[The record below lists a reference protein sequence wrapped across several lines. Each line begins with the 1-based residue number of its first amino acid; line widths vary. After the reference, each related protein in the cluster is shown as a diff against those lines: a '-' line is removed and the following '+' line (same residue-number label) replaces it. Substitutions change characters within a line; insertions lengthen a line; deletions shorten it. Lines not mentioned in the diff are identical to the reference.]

1 MNVTRNTG
9 TGSEITSTPGATK
22 TPPPPPGPPETQLAK
37 GRSRRVRQG
46 HRRLL
51 TRRDRF
57 TLWLMAGV
65 PTVLHIALVWV
76 TALASVGLAFTTWD
90 GIGFDSIKWV
100 GLDNFREL
108 FTSNPQ
114 FWPAVQHNVIWLAV
128 LILIPMPL
136 GMFLAVQLDK
146 KIRFSRVYQTAF
158 FLPVVM
164 SFAVIGFVWQLVY
177 NPDTGLINSLIGAN
191 KPGHYIDWIGD
202 PDLNLWAVLVAASW
216 RHTGYL
222 MILYLAGLKGVDPAL
237 REASALD
244 GANEWQTFKNVVFP
258 TLRPTNTIVLVVTII
273 EALRAFD
280 LVFVFNKGA
289 EGTELLS
296 ILVTNNIIGESSRIG
311 YGSAIAVVLLLISL
325 AVIIPYLVATFRK
338 ERRS

>member
-1 MNVTRNTG
+1 MTATRNTG
-9 TGSEITSTPGATK
+9 TGTEITSTPGATN
-22 TPPPPPGPPETQLAK
+22 PFPPPGPPETQLAK

-128 LILIPMPL
+128 LILVPMPL

-244 GANEWQTFKNVVFP
+244 GANEWQTFKNVIFP
-258 TLRPTNTIVLVVTII
+258 TLRSTNTIVLVVTII

>member
-1 MNVTRNTG
+1 MTA
-9 TGSEITSTPGATK
+9 TPAKAPEPAAPPAPGPRPASPPAK
-22 TPPPPPGPPETQLAK
+22 TPH
-37 GRSRRVRQG
+37 G

-51 TRRDRF
+51 TRRDRL
-57 TLWLMAGV
+57 TLGLMAGV
-65 PTVLHIALVWV
+65 PTVLHVALVWL
-76 TALASVGLAFTTWD
+76 TALASIALAFTTWD

-100 GLDNFREL
+100 GLQNFKEL

-114 FWPAVQHNVIWLAV
+114 FWPAVEHNVIWFVV
-128 LILIPMPL
+128 LILLPTPFGL
-136 GMFLAVQLDK
+136 FLAVQLDK

-164 SFAVIGFVWQLVY
+164 SLAVIGFVWQLIY
-177 NPDTGLINSLIGAN
+177 NPDTGLINNIIGAN

-216 RHTGYL
+216 RHAGYM
-222 MILYLAGLKGVDPAL
+222 MILYLAGLKSVDPAL

-244 GANEWQTFKNVVFP
+244 GASEWQTFKNVIFP
-258 TLRPTNTIVLVVTII
+258 TLRPTNTVVLVVTII

-289 EGTELLS
+289 QGTELLS

-311 YGSAIAVVLLLISL
+311 YGSAIAVVLLVISL
-325 AVIIPYLVATFRK
+325 AVIIPYLIATFRK
-338 ERRS
+338 ERRA

>member
-1 MNVTRNTG
+1 MTA
-9 TGSEITSTPGATK
+9 TSAKAPEPA
-22 TPPPPPGPPETQLAK
+22 TPPAPGPAPALAPAK
-37 GRSRRVRQG
+37 APHG

-51 TRRDRF
+51 TRRDRL
-57 TLWLMAGV
+57 TLGLMAGL
-65 PTVLHIALVWV
+65 PTILHVALVWL
-76 TALASVGLAFTTWD
+76 TALASIALAFTTWD
-90 GIGFDSIKWV
+90 GIGFDSIQWV
-100 GLDNFREL
+100 GLQNFKEL

-114 FWPAVQHNVIWLAV
+114 FWPAVEHNVIWFVV
-128 LILIPMPL
+128 LILLPTPFGL
-136 GMFLAVQLDK
+136 FLAVQLDK

-164 SFAVIGFVWQLVY
+164 SLAVVGFVWQLIY
-177 NPDTGLINSLIGAN
+177 NPDTGLINSIIGAN

-216 RHTGYL
+216 RHTGYM
-222 MILYLAGLKGVDPAL
+222 MILYLAGLKSVDPAL

-244 GANEWQTFKNVVFP
+244 GAGEWQTFKNVVFP
-258 TLRPTNTIVLVVTII
+258 TLRPTNTVVLVVTII

-289 EGTELLS
+289 QGTELLS

-311 YGSAIAVVLLLISL
+311 YGSAIAVVLLVISL
-325 AVIIPYLVATFRK
+325 AVIIPYLIATFRK
-338 ERRS
+338 ERRA

>member
-1 MNVTRNTG
+1 MTA
-9 TGSEITSTPGATK
+9 TPAKAPESATQ
-22 TPPPPPGPPETQLAK
+22 PAPGPVPTPTPAK
-37 GRSRRVRQG
+37 APHG

-51 TRRDRF
+51 TRRDRL
-57 TLWLMAGV
+57 TLGLMAGL
-65 PTVLHIALVWV
+65 PTILHVALVWL
-76 TALASVGLAFTTWD
+76 TALASIALAFTTWD
-90 GIGFDSIKWV
+90 GIGFDSITWV
-100 GLDNFREL
+100 GLQNFREL

-114 FWPAVQHNVIWLAV
+114 FWPAVEHNVIWFVV
-128 LILIPMPL
+128 LILLPTPL
-136 GMFLAVQLDK
+136 GLFLAVQLDK

-164 SFAVIGFVWQLVY
+164 SLAVIGFVWQLIY
-177 NPDTGLINSLIGAN
+177 NPDTGLINSIIGAN

-202 PDLNLWAVLVAASW
+202 PDLNLWAVLIAASW
-216 RHTGYL
+216 RHAGYM
-222 MILYLAGLKGVDPAL
+222 MILYLAGLKSVDPAL

-258 TLRPTNTIVLVVTII
+258 TLRPTNTVVLVVTII

-289 EGTELLS
+289 QGTELLS

-311 YGSAIAVVLLLISL
+311 YGSAIAVVLLVISL
-325 AVIIPYLVATFRK
+325 AVIIPYLIATFRK
-338 ERRS
+338 ERRA

>member
-1 MNVTRNTG
+1 MTATTNTG
-9 TGSEITSTPGATK
+9 TGTGTTSTPGTAAA
-22 TPPPPPGPPETQLAK
+22 PSPGNPNHVTAHQAK
-37 GRSRRVRQG
+37 RQRAPLG

-51 TRRDRF
+51 TRRDRI
-57 TLWLMAGV
+57 TLGLMAGV
-65 PTVLHIALVWV
+65 PTILHVLLVWL
-76 TALASVGLAFTTWD
+76 TALASIALAFTTWD
-90 GIGFDSIKWV
+90 GIGFDSLRWV

-114 FWPAVQHNVIWLAV
+114 FWPAVEHNVVWFVV
-128 LILIPMPL
+128 LILIPTPL
-136 GMFLAVQLDK
+136 GLFLAVQLDK

-164 SFAVIGFVWQLVY
+164 SLAVIGFVWQLIY

-191 KPGHYIDWIGD
+191 EPGHYIDWIGD
-202 PDLNLWAVLVAASW
+202 PDLNLWAILVAASW
-216 RHTGYL
+216 RHAGYM

-244 GANEWQTFKNVVFP
+244 GASEWQTFKNVIFP
-258 TLRPTNTIVLVVTII
+258 TLRPTNTVVLVVTII

-289 EGTELLS
+289 QGTELLS

-311 YGSAIAVVLLLISL
+311 YGSAIAVVLLVISL
-325 AVIIPYLVATFRK
+325 AVIIPYLIATFRK
-338 ERRS
+338 ERRA

>member
-1 MNVTRNTG
+1 MSATPTTG
-9 TGSEITSTPGATK
+9 TGTGTTSTPEAAAV
-22 TPPPPPGPPETQLAK
+22 PPPGTPGTAPRKAP
-37 GRSRRVRQG
+37 RRVPQG

-51 TRRDRF
+51 TRRDRI
-57 TLWLMAGV
+57 TLGLMAGV

-76 TALASVGLAFTTWD
+76 TALASVALAFTTWD

-100 GLDNFREL
+100 GLQNFREL
-108 FTSNPQ
+108 FTQNPQ
-114 FWPAVQHNVIWLAV
+114 FWPAVEHNVIWFAV
-128 LILIPMPL
+128 LILIPTPL
-136 GMFLAVQLDK
+136 GLFLAVQLDK
-146 KIRFSRVYQTAF
+146 KIRFTRIYQTAF
-158 FLPVVM
+158 FLPVVV

-177 NPDTGLINSLIGAN
+177 NPDTGLINSVIGAN

-202 PDLNLWAVLVAASW
+202 PHLNLWAVLVAASW

-222 MILYLAGLKGVDPAL
+222 MILYLAGLKGVDPSL

-244 GANEWQTFKNVVFP
+244 GANEWQTFKNVIFP
-258 TLRPTNTIVLVVTII
+258 TLRSTNTIVLVVTII

-280 LVFVFNKGA
+280 LVYVFNGGTQ
-289 EGTELLS
+289 GTELLS
-296 ILVTNNIIGESSRIG
+296 ILVTDNIIGESSRIG

-325 AVIIPYLVATFRK
+325 AVIIPYLVSTFRK

>member
-1 MNVTRNTG
+1 MSTD
-9 TGSEITSTPGATK
+9 ITTK
-22 TPPPPPGPPETQLAK
+22 TPETAAAPTPGTASVTK
-37 GRSRRVRQG
+37 RAAQG

-51 TRRDRF
+51 TRRDRL
-57 TLWLMAGV
+57 TLALMAGV
-65 PTVLHIALVWV
+65 PTFLHVALVWG
-76 TALASVGLAFTTWD
+76 TAFASIALAFTTWD

-100 GLDNFREL
+100 GLENFKQL
-108 FTSNPQ
+108 FNDNPQ
-114 FWPAVQHNVIWLAV
+114 FWPAVQHNVIWFVV
-128 LILIPMPL
+128 LILIPTPL
-136 GMFLAVQLDK
+136 GLFLAVQLDK

-158 FLPVVM
+158 FLPVVV

-202 PDLNLWAVLVAASW
+202 PHLNLWAVLVAASW
-216 RHTGYL
+216 RHTGYM
-222 MILYLAGLKGVDPAL
+222 MILYLAGLKGVDPSL
-237 REASALD
+237 REASSLD
-244 GANEWQTFKNVVFP
+244 GANEWQTFKNVIFP

-289 EGTELLS
+289 QGTELLS

-311 YGSAIAVVLLLISL
+311 YGSAIAVVLLVISL
-325 AVIIPYLVATFRK
+325 AVIIPYLIATFRK
-338 ERRS
+338 ERQA

>member
-1 MNVTRNTG
+1 MTA
-9 TGSEITSTPGATK
+9 TPAEVPEK
-22 TPPPPPGPPETQLAK
+22 ADVPAPGPAPTPETK
-37 GRSRRVRQG
+37 KVPHG

-51 TRRDRF
+51 TRRDRI
-57 TLWLMAGV
+57 TLGLMAGV
-65 PTVLHIALVWV
+65 PTILHVALVWL
-76 TALASVGLAFTTWD
+76 TALASIALAFTTWD

-100 GLDNFREL
+100 GLQNFREL

-114 FWPAVQHNVIWLAV
+114 FWPAVEHNVIWFVV
-128 LILIPMPL
+128 LICIPTPMGL
-136 GMFLAVQLDK
+136 FLAVQLDK
-146 KIRFSRVYQTAF
+146 RIRFSRVYQTAF
-158 FLPVVM
+158 FLPVVISM
-164 SFAVIGFVWQLVY
+164 ACIGFVWQLIY

-216 RHTGYL
+216 RHTGYM
-222 MILYLAGLKGVDPAL
+222 MILYLAGLKGVDPSL

-244 GANEWQTFKNVVFP
+244 GANEWQTFKNVIFP
-258 TLRPTNTIVLVVTII
+258 TLRPTNTVVLVVTII

-289 EGTELLS
+289 QGTELLS

-311 YGSAIAVVLLLISL
+311 YGSAIAVVLLVISL
-325 AVIIPYLVATFRK
+325 AVIIPYLIATFRK
-338 ERRS
+338 ERRA

>member
-1 MNVTRNTG
+1 MTA
-9 TGSEITSTPGATK
+9 TPAKVPEPAAPPAPGPAP
-22 TPPPPPGPPETQLAK
+22 TPPPAQAPH
-37 GRSRRVRQG
+37 G

-51 TRRDRF
+51 TRRDRL
-57 TLWLMAGV
+57 TLGLMAGV
-65 PTVLHIALVWV
+65 PTILHVLLVWL
-76 TALASVGLAFTTWD
+76 TALASIALAFTTWD

-114 FWPAVQHNVIWLAV
+114 FWPAVEHNVIWFVV
-128 LILIPMPL
+128 LILLPTPFGL
-136 GMFLAVQLDK
+136 FLAVQLDK

-164 SFAVIGFVWQLVY
+164 SLAVIGFVWQLIY
-177 NPDTGLINSLIGAN
+177 NPDTGLINSIIGAN

-202 PDLNLWAVLVAASW
+202 PDLNLWAVLIAASW
-216 RHTGYL
+216 RHAGYM
-222 MILYLAGLKGVDPAL
+222 MILYLAGLKSVDPAL

-258 TLRPTNTIVLVVTII
+258 TLRPTNTVVLVVTII

-289 EGTELLS
+289 QGTELLS

-311 YGSAIAVVLLLISL
+311 YGSAIAVVLLVISL
-325 AVIIPYLVATFRK
+325 AVIIPYLIATFRK
-338 ERRS
+338 ERRA

>member
-1 MNVTRNTG
+1 MTATTNTG
-9 TGSEITSTPGATK
+9 TGTGTTSTPGTAAA
-22 TPPPPPGPPETQLAK
+22 PSPGNPNHVTAHQAK
-37 GRSRRVRQG
+37 RQRAPLG

-51 TRRDRF
+51 TRRDRI
-57 TLWLMAGV
+57 TLGLMAGV
-65 PTVLHIALVWV
+65 PTILHVLLVWL
-76 TALASVGLAFTTWD
+76 TALASIALAFTTWD
-90 GIGFDSIKWV
+90 GIGFDSLRWV

-114 FWPAVQHNVIWLAV
+114 FWPAVEHNVVWFVV
-128 LILIPMPL
+128 LILIPTPL
-136 GMFLAVQLDK
+136 GLFLAVQLDK
-146 KIRFSRVYQTAF
+146 KIRFSKVYQTAF

-164 SFAVIGFVWQLVY
+164 SMAVIGFVWQLIY

-191 KPGHYIDWIGD
+191 EPGHYIDWIGD
-202 PDLNLWAVLVAASW
+202 PDLNLWAILVAASW
-216 RHTGYL
+216 RHAGYM

-244 GANEWQTFKNVVFP
+244 GASEWQTFKNVIFP
-258 TLRPTNTIVLVVTII
+258 TLRPTNTVVLVVTII

-289 EGTELLS
+289 QGTELLS

-311 YGSAIAVVLLLISL
+311 YGSAIAVVLLVISL
-325 AVIIPYLVATFRK
+325 AVIIPYLIATFRK
-338 ERRS
+338 ERRA

>member
-1 MNVTRNTG
+1 MTA
-9 TGSEITSTPGATK
+9 TPAKAPEPAAPPAPGPRPASPPAK
-22 TPPPPPGPPETQLAK
+22 TPH
-37 GRSRRVRQG
+37 G

-51 TRRDRF
+51 TRRDRL
-57 TLWLMAGV
+57 TLGLMAGV
-65 PTVLHIALVWV
+65 PTILHVALVWL
-76 TALASVGLAFTTWD
+76 TALASIALAFTTWD

-100 GLDNFREL
+100 GLQNFKEL

-114 FWPAVQHNVIWLAV
+114 FWPAVEHNVIWFVV
-128 LILIPMPL
+128 LIVLPTPFGL
-136 GMFLAVQLDK
+136 FLAVQLDK

-164 SFAVIGFVWQLVY
+164 SLAVIGFVWQLIY
-177 NPDTGLINSLIGAN
+177 NPDTGLINSIIGAN

-202 PDLNLWAVLVAASW
+202 PDLNLWAILVAASW
-216 RHTGYL
+216 RHAGYM
-222 MILYLAGLKGVDPAL
+222 MILYLAGLKSVDPAL

-258 TLRPTNTIVLVVTII
+258 TLRPTNTVVLVVTII

-289 EGTELLS
+289 QGTELLS

-311 YGSAIAVVLLLISL
+311 YGSAIAVVLLVISL
-325 AVIIPYLVATFRK
+325 AVIIPYLIATFRK
-338 ERRS
+338 ERRA